1 MFENCCDYDIT
12 DLKPPIVITIDGPSA
27 SGKGTV
33 SRELAKRLGYTY
45 VDTGAMYR
53 TLAWYCQKEG
63 IDVHDEKK
71 VASACRR
78 WKAKLECANG
88 EGFLTVA
95 GYRPE
100 KEVRSAEASAA
111 VPFVARNAAVRKWMK
126 KAQQDCIQFGN
137 LVMEGRDIG
146 TNIFPDTDFKFFL
159 DASPDVRAS
168 RRQAQGV
175 VEDVHKRDQIDS
187 QRAAAPL
194 MRPLGSI
201 VIDNSH
207 QTPAETVAE
216 ILKQIEV
223 IKAARV
229 SR

>member
-1 MFENCCDYDIT
+1 MPVNSPT
-12 DLKPPIVITIDGPSA
+12 VITIDGPSA

-33 SRELAKRLGYTY
+33 SRVLAQRLGYTY

-53 TLAWYCQKEG
+53 TLAWYCLKEG
-63 IDVHDEKK
+63 IDVHEEKK

-78 WKAKLECANG
+78 WKAKLECADG

-95 GYRPE
+95 GYRPAQ
-100 KEVRSAEASAA
+100 EVRSAEASGA
-111 VPFVARNAAVRKWMK
+111 VPFVARIPGVRKWMK
-126 KAQQDCIQFGN
+126 KAQRECLQFGD

-146 TNIFPDTDFKFFL
+146 TNIFPETDFKFFL
-159 DASPDVRAS
+159 DASPEVRAK
-168 RRQAQGV
+168 RRQDQGV
-175 VEDVHKRDQIDS
+175 TEDVAKRDQIDS

-201 VIDNSH
+201 AIDNSN
-207 QTPAETVAE
+207 QTPDETVAE
-216 ILKQIEV
+216 ILARIEM
-223 IKAARV
+223 IRGAS

>member
-1 MFENCCDYDIT
+1 ME
-12 DLKPPIVITIDGPSA
+12 PHIVIAIDGTSA
-27 SGKGTV
+27 SGKSTN
-33 SRELAKRLGYTY
+33 AKLIAKALGYVY

-53 TLAWYCQKEG
+53 TLAWYCLKKNV
-63 IDVHDEKK
+63 DVNDHKA
-71 VASACRR
+71 VASLCRR
-78 WKAKLECANG
+78 WKSELKCVDG
-88 EGFLTVA
+88 ELRHIQLLVD
-95 GYRPE
+95 GYYPE
-100 KEVRSAEASAA
+100 KEVRTNETSAA
-111 VPFVARNAAVRKWMK
+111 VPHVAAVPKVREWMK
-126 KAQQDCIQFGN
+126 KAQRQCIQFGN

-159 DASPDVRAS
+159 DASPAVRAS

-216 ILKQIEV
+216 ILAKIEG
-223 IKAARV
+223 IKPGRGN
-229 SR
+229 

>member
-1 MFENCCDYDIT
+1 M
-12 DLKPPIVITIDGPSA
+12 KHPVVITIDGPSA

-33 SRELAKRLGYTY
+33 SRELAKQLGYIY

-53 TLAWYCQKEG
+53 TLAWHCLKSG

-71 VASACRR
+71 VASMCRR
-78 WKAKLECANG
+78 WKAKLECSGG
-88 EGFLTVA
+88 EGFLTVE
-95 GYRPE
+95 GYRPD
-100 KEVRSAEASAA
+100 KEVRSAETSAA
-111 VPFVARNAAVRKWMK
+111 VPFVARIPGVRKWMK
-126 KAQQDCIQFGN
+126 KAQRDCIELGN

-146 TNIFPDTDFKFFL
+146 TNIFPETDFKFFL
-159 DASPDVRAS
+159 DASPEVRAS

-175 VEDVHKRDQIDS
+175 TEDVLKRDQIDS

-201 VIDNSH
+201 VIDNSQ

-216 ILKQIEV
+216 ILSKIGE
-223 IKAARV
+223 IKRNRV
-229 SR
+229 

>member
-1 MFENCCDYDIT
+1 MI
-12 DLKPPIVITIDGPSA
+12 LKQPIVITIDGPSA

-33 SRELAKRLGYTY
+33 SRELAKRLGYIY

-53 TLAWYCQKEG
+53 TLAWYCLKEN

-78 WKAKLECANG
+78 WKTKLECANG

-95 GYRPE
+95 SYRPE
-100 KEVRSAEASAA
+100 QETRSAEASAA
-111 VPFVARNAAVRKWMK
+111 VPFVARNVAVRKWMK
-126 KAQQDCIQFGN
+126 KAQQDCSQFGN

-146 TNIFPDTDFKFFL
+146 TNIFPETDFKFFL
-159 DASPDVRAS
+159 DAAPAVRAS

-175 VEDVHKRDQIDS
+175 VEDVHKRDLIDS

-194 MRPLGSI
+194 MRPLGSV

-216 ILKQIEV
+216 ILGKIEALS
-223 IKAARV
+223 KARE
-229 SR
+229 RR

>member
-1 MFENCCDYDIT
+1 M
-12 DLKPPIVITIDGPSA
+12 KAPIIITIDGPSA

-33 SRELAKRLGYTY
+33 SRVLARRLGYVY

-53 TLAWYCQKEG
+53 TLAWHCIEKG
-63 IDVHDEKK
+63 IDVQDEKK

-78 WKAKLECANG
+78 WKAQLECADG
-88 EGFLTVA
+88 QAFLTVA

-100 KEVRSAEASAA
+100 QEIRGNEASGA
-111 VPFVARNAAVRKWMK
+111 VPFVARVPGVRTWMK
-126 KAQQDCIQFGN
+126 KAQRDCARFGS

-146 TNIFPDTDFKFFL
+146 TNIFPETDFKFFL

-201 VIDNSH
+201 VVDNSH
-207 QTPAETVAE
+207 QTPDETVE
-216 ILKQIEV
+216 YILNKIRELQ
-223 IKAARV
+223 AAR
-229 SR
+229 

>member
-1 MFENCCDYDIT
+1 MTNSSPT
-12 DLKPPIVITIDGPSA
+12 DLKPPVVITIDGPSA

-33 SRELAKRLGYTY
+33 SRELAKQLGYVY

-53 TLAWYCQKEG
+53 TLAWHCLKSG

-78 WKAKLECANG
+78 WKARLECSDG
-88 EGFLTVA
+88 EGFLTVD

-100 KEVRSAEASAA
+100 QEVRSSETSGA
-111 VPFVARNAAVRKWMK
+111 VPFVARIPGVRKWMK
-126 KAQQDCIQFGN
+126 KAQRDCIKLGN

-146 TNIFPDTDFKFFL
+146 TNIFPETDFKFFL
-159 DASPDVRAS
+159 DASPEVRAR

-175 VEDVHKRDQIDS
+175 TEDVLKRDQIDS

-194 MRPLGSI
+194 MRPLGAI

-216 ILKQIEV
+216 IRSKIEELKHN
-223 IKAARV
+223 RV
-229 SR
+229 

>member
-1 MFENCCDYDIT
+1 M
-12 DLKPPIVITIDGPSA
+12 KQPIVITIDGPSA

-53 TLAWYCQKEG
+53 TLAWYCLKEG

-71 VASACRR
+71 VAAACRR
-78 WKAKLECANG
+78 WKTRLECANG

-95 GYRPE
+95 AYRPE
-100 KEVRSAEASAA
+100 TETRSAEASAA
-111 VPFVARNAAVRKWMK
+111 VPFVARVPGVRKWMK
-126 KAQQDCIQFGN
+126 QSQRDCLQFGN

-146 TNIFPDTDFKFFL
+146 TNIFPETDFKFFL
-159 DASPDVRAS
+159 DAAPEVRAN

-194 MRPLGSI
+194 MRPLGAV

-207 QTPAETVAE
+207 HTPAETVAA
-216 ILKQIEV
+216 ILAKIDELYS
-223 IKAARV
+223 ARE
-229 SR
+229 RR

>member
-1 MFENCCDYDIT
+1 MSA
-12 DLKPPIVITIDGPSA
+12 PVVITIDGPSA

-33 SRELAKRLGYTY
+33 SRRLAQHLQYTY

-53 TLAWYCQKEG
+53 TLAWHCLKEG
-63 IDVHDEKK
+63 IDVHEEKK
-71 VASACRR
+71 VAAACRR
-78 WKAKLECANG
+78 WKALLECANG

-100 KEVRSAEASAA
+100 QEVRSAETSGA
-111 VPFVARNAAVRKWMK
+111 VPFVARIPAVRNWMK
-126 KAQQDCIQFGN
+126 KAQRDCLRFGN

-146 TNIFPDTDFKFFL
+146 TNIFPETDFKFFL
-159 DASPDVRAS
+159 DASPEVRAR

-175 VEDVHKRDQIDS
+175 MEDVNQRDLIDS

-201 VIDNSH
+201 VIDNSR
-207 QTPAETVAE
+207 QTPDETVAE
-216 ILKQIEV
+216 ILAKIEA
-223 IKAARV
+223 IRTR

>member
-1 MFENCCDYDIT
+1 
-12 DLKPPIVITIDGPSA
+12 LKQPIVITIDGPSA

-53 TLAWYCQKEG
+53 TLAWYCLKGG

-78 WKAKLECANG
+78 WNASLECADG
-88 EGFLTVA
+88 AGFLTVA
-95 GYRPE
+95 GFRPE

-111 VPFVARNAAVRKWMK
+111 VPFVARIAAVRKWMK
-126 KAQQDCIQFGN
+126 KAQQDCIRFGN

-146 TNIFPDTDFKFFL
+146 TNIFPETDFKFFL
-159 DASPDVRAS
+159 DASPEVRAG

-175 VEDVHKRDQIDS
+175 AEDVHQRDHIDS

-194 MRPLGSI
+194 MRPLGAV

-207 QTPAETVAE
+207 QTPAETVAAILSRIEE
-216 ILKQIEV
+216 IKS
-223 IKAARV
+223 AR
-229 SR
+229 R